1 VPRPESGKPFDSG
14 LVARAWNH
22 LHAMIVQLHMSFPL
36 AGLLLFQ
43 IALISPNAAPTSG
56 DLLPAELGEW
66 HAAAPPQKFSAAQV
80 GDFAGDASAA
90 LDEFGFFGGQRREYQ
105 QGNRTITVEAMRMK
119 DSSAAYGAYTFYRQP
134 GWREES
140 NAAHD
145 PRSFEAAVGPNEAVL
160 QRNSYCVRFIF
171 DSKQFDSKQSDSR
184 QGAAPTHKELALAAA
199 MLPSMQNEPL
209 PVLPSHLPVA
219 GLVAGSPKYAYGPK
233 VFAQI
238 VPQVPA
244 MAVGFYMGAEAM
256 SAEYRMPGKPSMNL
270 VLIEYP
276 TPQIARNIVKNLDA
290 LNLTEVRM
298 KRIGPLLVIVP
309 NVPVNSP
316 LEADAQRLIG
326 QVHYEM
332 AGMWDEK
339 TPNFKEPTF
348 AQMIMS
354 IFELCGIL
362 LVFCLLSGL
371 VYGGI
376 LALTRS
382 RSKGHGFEGNADFIS
397 LDLNS

>member
-1 VPRPESGKPFDSG
+1 MAS
-14 LVARAWNH
+14 
-22 LHAMIVQLHMSFPL
+22 PL

-43 IALISPNAAPTSG
+43 IALISPNAAPNSG
-56 DLLPAELGEW
+56 DLLPPALGEW
-66 HAAAPPQKFSAAQV
+66 QAAAPAEKFSAAQV
-80 GDFAGDASAA
+80 GDFAADAAGA
-90 LDEFGFFGGQRREYQ
+90 LDEFGFFGAQRREYK
-105 QGNRTITVEAMRMK
+105 QGNRSITVEAIRMK
-119 DSSAAYGAYTFYRQP
+119 DSSAAFGAYTWYRQA

-140 NAAHD
+140 SVAHD
-145 PRSFEAAVGPNEAVL
+145 PRSFQAAIGSTEAVL
-160 QRNSYCVRFIF
+160 QRNSYCVRILFGP
-171 DSKQFDSKQSDSR
+171 K
-184 QGAAPTHKELALAAA
+184 GTAPTHKELALAAA
-199 MLPSMQNEPL
+199 ILPSMQNEPL

-219 GLVAGSPKYAYGPK
+219 GLVQGSPKYAYGPK
-233 VFAQI
+233 AFAQA
-238 VPQVPA
+238 VPQVPGV
-244 MAVGFYMGAEAM
+244 AVGFYLGAEAIA
-256 SAEYRMPGKPSMNL
+256 AEYQMPGKQPMNL

-276 TPQIARNIVKNLDA
+276 TPQIARNIVKNLDTLNGGA
-290 LNLTEVRM
+290 NLTELRM

-309 NVPVNSP
+309 NIPVNSP
-316 LEADAQRLIG
+316 READAQRLIG

-362 LVFCLLSGL
+362 LLFCLLSGL

-382 RSKGHGFEGNADFIS
+382 KSKGHGFEGDAEFIS
-397 LDLNS
+397 LDING